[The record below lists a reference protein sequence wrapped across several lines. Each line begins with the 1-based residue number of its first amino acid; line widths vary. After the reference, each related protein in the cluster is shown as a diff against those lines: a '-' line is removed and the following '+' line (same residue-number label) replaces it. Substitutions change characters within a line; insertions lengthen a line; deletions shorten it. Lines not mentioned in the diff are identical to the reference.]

1 MPEVAHIVLL
11 AFKQDVEP
19 ETIDAL
25 LGEIRRYEE
34 IDGVNRVETS
44 NDVTLGG
51 EPSVYTHG
59 VIIEFADA
67 GARDRY
73 LPHPSHQAVVERL
86 DPLLE
91 HKFVLDIA
99 KSLSVTRRGLN
110 PSRATDGPHTIGGR
124 REKG

>member
-19 ETIDAL
+19 DTIEGL
-25 LGEIRRYEE
+25 LEDIRRYRG
-34 IDGVNRVETS
+34 IDGVNRVHTG

-51 EPSVYTHG
+51 EPSLYTHG

-91 HKFVLDIA
+91 HKLVLDIA
-99 KSLSVTRRGLN
+99 ESFRSPGVV
-110 PSRATDGPHTIGGR
+110 
-124 REKG
+124 